1 MSLLYSLKAFWILF
15 RLLAPMLLL
24 LLLLVAV
31 FLMLLNIQS
40 QILPHFPHA
49 LVSSEICLQVCV
61 TPEAREVD
69 N

>member
-24 LLLLVAV
+24 LLLIAV

-61 TPEAREVD
+61 TPETGEV
-69 N
+69 NN

>member
-24 LLLLVAV
+24 LLLIAV

-40 QILPHFPHA
+40 
-49 LVSSEICLQVCV
+49 
-61 TPEAREVD
+61 
-69 N
+69 

>member
-15 RLLAPMLLL
+15 RLLVPMLLL
-24 LLLLVAV
+24 LLLIAV

-40 QILPHFPHA
+40 QILPHFPHP
-49 LVSSEICLQVCV
+49 LVCSQICLQVRV
-61 TPEAREVD
+61 TPEAGEVD

>member
-1 MSLLYSLKAFWILF
+1 MPLLYSFKAFWILF

-24 LLLLVAV
+24 LLLIAV
-31 FLMLLNIQS
+31 FLMLLNILS

-49 LVSSEICLQVCV
+49 LVSYQICLQVCV
-61 TPEAREVD
+61 TPEAGKVD

>member
-15 RLLAPMLLL
+15 RLLVPMLLL
-24 LLLLVAV
+24 LLLLIAV